1 MTMKG
6 LVFAGLALLCG
17 SLGVSAVRA
26 ATLAVQPEVIC
37 PDPVMAAL
45 ISHTLDQELRSEHY
59 TLHATWPAVRLI
71 LYAVPTVGNRKN
83 PHGWSIAVAHAAV
96 APLLEALGPIAKS
109 SPHLAT
115 DARAKAL
122 LTIFTHSSGILTYLS
137 VVNADRLDVHNVPLI
152 LGSIVNAFRKRWPP
166 SRGAPPAPPL
176 AHEPRSFAAPPT
188 ILRGPGGGAPPH

>member
-96 APLLEALGPIAKS
+96 APLLEALGPRVCKILCARHS
-109 SPHLAT
+109 MRTWRSYAT
-115 DARAKAL
+115 
-122 LTIFTHSSGILTYLS
+122 YQ
-137 VVNADRLDVHNVPLI
+137 
-152 LGSIVNAFRKRWPP
+152 
-166 SRGAPPAPPL
+166 
-176 AHEPRSFAAPPT
+176 EE
-188 ILRGPGGGAPPH
+188 PGGRCRPACHSL